1 MNNNSK
7 NTPRFLLWLSFTCSF
22 LFILGGLYFIFSP
35 FISDT
40 YEEVSIKEPQKLYSR
55 FTLDS
60 LDDLFCNSIARS
72 EKGRLFIFSMSEKK
86 VWETTLSALKG
97 KDFKILYDKKY
108 GQKLSSHKL
117 SNTSPYPKS
126 YMMHCKLLS
135 YNDEV
140 CLIGS
145 ANLTPSSLKKDHNLV
160 MALYNPDFSKWLY
173 KHFEDP
179 SQNHY
184 IDKQLEFYMT
194 PKNPL
199 AIARL
204 KELIALAKDS
214 IEVAMYTFTHT
225 ELAQELAQA
234 KQRGVKVSVIVEKKQ
249 LKTYSQ
255 GVVNAL
261 KQADVPLSS
270 LYSQEIMHHKFML
283 IDKKL
288 LCFGSCNWTQGA
300 FTKNKDAFAVVQL
313 NQENQKK
320 IALIWKRLKLLSKE
334 EV

>member
-1 MNNNSK
+1 MNHKQK
-7 NTPRFLLWLSFTCSF
+7 NTTLTLFWLSFACSL
-22 LFILGGLYFIFSP
+22 LFIIGGLYFTLSP
-35 FISDT
+35 FISNT
-40 YEEVSIKEPQKLYSR
+40 YEKVSSKDPQKLYSR

-60 LDDLFCNSIARS
+60 LDDLFCNSIAQS

-86 VWETTLSALKG
+86 VWETSLNTLKN

-160 MALYNPDFSKWLY
+160 MALYNPSFSKWLY
-173 KHFEDP
+173 NHFEDP

-184 IDKQLEFYMT
+184 IDEQLEFYIT

-204 KELIALAKDS
+204 KELIALAKNS

-225 ELAQELAQA
+225 ELAQELAKA

-249 LKTYSQ
+249 LRSYSQ
-255 GVVNAL
+255 GVVNTF
-261 KQADVPLSS
+261 KQANVSLLS

-283 IDKKL
+283 IDKEL

-300 FTKNKDAFAVVQL
+300 FTKNKDAFAVIKLSQD
-313 NQENQKK
+313 NQKK
-320 IALIWKRLKLLSKE
+320 IALIWRRLKLLSKE